1 MKLTKS
7 KLKKM
12 IKEELLNERE
22 LEGDLQALTAQYFEP
37 FRKAL
42 TRYARHTTDSK
53 WKKAITQVMRDLDY
67 SEHRFGKLSQNL
79 GTIPLK

>member
-1 MKLTKS
+1 
-7 KLKKM
+7 M
-12 IKEELLNERE
+12 IKEELLSERE
-22 LEGDLQALTAQYFEP
+22 LEADLQTAINLHFDPLRKSLTQ
-37 FRKAL
+37 
-42 TRYARHTTDSK
+42 YARHTTDSK